1 MSSYRPN
8 KKVSAAGIGGAIS
21 VLVIWTAQQFGA
33 EIPGDVG
40 AAIGTLCAFGLGW
53 LVPSE

>member
-1 MSSYRPN
+1 MKPSR
-8 KKVSAAGIGGAIS
+8 KVGAAGIGGAIS
-21 VLVIWTAQQFGA
+21 VLVIFTCQQFGV

-40 AAIGTLCAFGLGW
+40 AAIGTVCAFGLGW